1 MRNEPK
7 HTLCRRLGSCVWGN
21 AKCPSAKRAYPAGQ
35 HGSAKAGK
43 GGKAGGKGGGKG
55 GRGNKLSTYGQ
66 LLMEKQKLR
75 AHYCMSEHQLQ
86 YYYGKA
92 KLAPGKS
99 GEVLLRFLE
108 TRLVSIVFR
117 SGLAPSIF
125 AARQAVLHRHILVDG
140 KVVNR
145 SSLHVKPGQVIS
157 INAQHSPGI
166 AALAQKTDIVPP
178 PYLELDKENIKV
190 TLTRDPLPEEIP
202 ANVDIMK
209 VVEYYAR

>member
-43 GGKAGGKGGGKG
+43 GGKGGGKG
-55 GRGNKLSTYGQ
+55 GRGSKLSTYGQ
-66 LLMEKQKLR
+66 LLQEKQKLR

-86 YYYGKA
+86 YYYEKA

-99 GEVLLRFLE
+99 GENLLRLLE
-108 TRLVSIVFR
+108 TRLVSIVYR

-125 AARQAVLHRHILVDG
+125 AARQAVLHRHILIDG
-140 KVVNR
+140 KIVNR
-145 SSLHVKPGQVIS
+145 SSYAVKPGEVIT
-157 INAQHSPGI
+157 INAQRSPGI

>member
-21 AKCPSAKRAYPAGQ
+21 AKCPSAKRPFAAGQ

-43 GGKAGGKGGGKG
+43 GGKT
-55 GRGNKLSTYGQ
+55 KLSTYGQ

-99 GEVLLRFLE
+99 GEVLLRLLE
-108 TRLVSIVFR
+108 TRLASVVFR

-145 SSLHVKPGQVIS
+145 GSFQVKPGQVIS
-157 INAQHSPGI
+157 INAQRSPGI